1 MFKETKIA
9 AVLALIVP
17 GISLAEISYDPI
29 GANADKSKEILEF
42 RWDSTRTGGN
52 VSETGQLGYNN
63 SSYTEQDAGGVAT
76 STVLQLGKGN
86 DAIVDQDKT
95 ASTSTVYQNGLGNK
109 ADVKLRK
116 AAESTSIVE
125 QTGEHHKANVRI
137 RGEYNDSI
145 VTQDGYGQFADVV
158 IDGATNYL
166 DSVQVG
172 SDNKATITIW
182 GDLNNVDNDQGGWGN
197 KITTY
202 AAGESN
208 TVKTSQWGE
217 GNKGTVTIYGN
228 GNKTLLQQ
236 SGKFQIANLYTDGTN
251 NTLKSDQFKSQ
262 GSRIDANVEGKN
274 NSLQATQQFG
284 SKDKIT
290 VDLVASNGND
300 IYLLQEYSGDNL
312 IDIDFDNTRRSF
324 VAAYQT
330 GWRNTAKI
338 DSTYGSHDSFV
349 VKQAGDDNYAAS
361 VVK

>member
-63 SSYTEQDAGGVAT
+63 SSYTEQDAGGIAT

-197 KITTY
+197 
-202 AAGESN
+202 N
-208 TVKTSQWGE
+208 R
-217 GNKGTVTIYGN
+217 
-228 GNKTLLQQ
+228 L
-236 SGKFQIANLYTDGTN
+236 LYTSPSPRDA
-251 NTLKSDQFKSQ
+251 TL
-262 GSRIDANVEGKN
+262 SRMPSSA
-274 NSLQATQQFG
+274 
-284 SKDKIT
+284 
-290 VDLVASNGND
+290 
-300 IYLLQEYSGDNL
+300 
-312 IDIDFDNTRRSF
+312 
-324 VAAYQT
+324 
-330 GWRNTAKI
+330 
-338 DSTYGSHDSFV
+338 
-349 VKQAGDDNYAAS
+349 
-361 VVK
+361 